1 MRGRL
6 IQKFVAVLRRLD
18 ALETSGVEGGGYD
31 DVFREHVAV
40 DDDSH
45 TGVSSRREKA
55 EESLQVQVHS
65 KAYGSATLKV
75 AGQEIDVDMML
86 VAHWPD
92 VVAAGLVDSTGKVL
106 IQPGD
111 RIDRIESIEGDVVD
125 TFDNPPGVYVKNVS
139 KGGFGLATFGTS
151 RVNLLFVFCDYGQLT
166 T

>member
-18 ALETSGVEGGGYD
+18 ALETSIVEDGGYD

-40 DDDSH
+40 DDDTH
-45 TGVSSRREKA
+45 TGSTSRREKD
-55 EESLQVQVHS
+55 EETLHVQVHS
-65 KAYGSATLKV
+65 KAYGSTTLKV
-75 AGQEIDVDMML
+75 AGQEIDADMML

-92 VVAAGLVDSTGKVL
+92 VVAGGFVDSAGKVL

-111 RIDRIESIEGDVVD
+111 RIARIEMTTGEVVD
-125 TFDNPPGVYVKNVS
+125 TFDNPPGVYVKSTS
-139 KGGFGLATFGTS
+139 KGGFGLAAFGS
-151 RVNLLFVFCDYGQLT
+151 PKVNLLYIYCDYGQLT